1 MMMVGGMPPGS
12 SLEYWWQVEDAN
24 GSKME
29 TAPITVQFDDTR
41 YEWRSLT
48 ERKVTLYWYSGDDSF
63 ARELMAAAQ
72 DALDRLAEDT
82 GAELEKPAKLYI
94 YASTNDL
101 MGAMIEPQEWTGGV
115 AYTRYGI
122 MAIGISSNNIDWGKR
137 AIAHELTHLVI
148 HQMTLNPYNSL
159 PVWLDEGLAMRTEGE
174 LGAEFTSS
182 LEEAIDEDSLIS
194 VQSLCSP
201 FSAYTEK
208 AVLSYAQSYS
218 LVDFLITSYG
228 RDKMLALLNIFREGS
243 GYDAALEEVYGFDMD
258 GLDSLWREYITALM
272 STGQ

>member
-1 MMMVGGMPPGS
+1 MVGGMPPGS
-12 SLEYWWQVEDAN
+12 SLEYWWRVEDAN
-24 GSKME
+24 GNKKG
-29 TAPITVQFDDTR
+29 TAPVTVHFDDTR
-41 YEWRSLT
+41 YSWRSLT
-48 ERKVTLYWYSGDDSF
+48 QGEVTLYWYDGDDSF
-63 ARELMAAAQ
+63 AQELMVAAQ
-72 DALDRLAEDT
+72 DALERLAEDT

-94 YASTNDL
+94 YASTSDL
-101 MGAMIEPQEWTGGV
+101 MGAMIDPQEWTGGV

-122 MAIGISSNNIDWGKR
+122 MAIGISSNNINWGKR

-174 LGAEFTSS
+174 LGSEYADY

-208 AVLSYAQSYS
+208 AALSYAQSYS

-228 RDKMLALLNIFREGS
+228 RDKMLELLNAFREGS

-258 GLDSLWREYITALM
+258 GLYSLWREYIAAPAGV
-272 STGQ
+272 GQ